1 MQASAGQQG
10 EDMGSKALGFIK
22 RIYPYA
28 FILIGFL
35 APLITIIVLSTNVGT
50 PDSNQEI
57 RKYVAISAPIIV
69 VSMIFLAVGSWI
81 YFSRQ
86 PEYIV
91 YFAITA
97 AIFAIGMSS
106 FSLCISMIDKQIS

>member
-1 MQASAGQQG
+1 MQASTGQQG
-10 EDMGSKALGFIK
+10 EDMGSKATAFIK

-28 FILIGFL
+28 FMLIGFL
-35 APLITIIVLSTNVGT
+35 SPLITIIVLSTNVGT